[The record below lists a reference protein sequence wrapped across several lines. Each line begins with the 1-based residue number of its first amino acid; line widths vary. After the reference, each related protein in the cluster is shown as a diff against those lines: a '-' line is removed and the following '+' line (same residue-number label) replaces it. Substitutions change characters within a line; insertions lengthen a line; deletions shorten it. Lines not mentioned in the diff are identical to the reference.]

1 MKKKIMFIILIG
13 IIITFIIYNQNKNQD
28 IYFMT
33 LGDGLSTG
41 MTAYNVEGYSYND
54 YIRDYL
60 ESEQKLE
67 KYITGFSKTNQTVEN
82 LITSI
87 ENNYQLE
94 ETNLPIQQAL
104 AKSELITIGIGMDE
118 LANISLKTNIPTKE
132 IEDYKKDMDHLLKL
146 IRNFNDKKIYLLS
159 LYKGYN
165 ISEEELNDMNSFL
178 KQISEKYHLIYIDI
192 QNITENPQYFLLNN
206 SYYLNYKGHNEIA
219 NRIISTI
226 NS

>member
-1 MKKKIMFIILIG
+1 MKKKIIFIILIG

>member
-1 MKKKIMFIILIG
+1 MLIIKL
-13 IIITFIIYNQNKNQD
+13 YD
-28 IYFMT
+28 IDVWSS
-33 LGDGLSTG
+33 LRIKG
-41 MTAYNVEGYSYND
+41 
-54 YIRDYL
+54 
-60 ESEQKLE
+60 Q
-67 KYITGFSKTNQTVEN
+67 
-82 LITSI
+82 
-87 ENNYQLE
+87 E
-94 ETNLPIQQAL
+94 ER
-104 AKSELITIGIGMDE
+104 ELNFPTTE
-118 LANISLKTNIPTKE
+118 RIPTKE

-165 ISEEELNDMNSFL
+165 ISEEELNDMNLFL
-178 KQISEKYHLIYIDI
+178 KQASEKYHMIYIDI

>member
-1 MKKKIMFIILIG
+1 MKKKIIFIILIG

-178 KQISEKYHLIYIDI
+178 KQISEKYHLNYIDI
-192 QNITENPQYFLLNN
+192 QNINENPQYFLLNN